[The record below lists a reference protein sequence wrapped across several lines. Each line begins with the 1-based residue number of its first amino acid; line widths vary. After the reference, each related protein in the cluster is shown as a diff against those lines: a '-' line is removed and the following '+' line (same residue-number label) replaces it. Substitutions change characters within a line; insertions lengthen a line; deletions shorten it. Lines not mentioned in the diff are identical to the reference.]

1 MAIAKPQEIGR
12 ILQILGE
19 KSVSE
24 NFEHS
29 LNFLDVLS
37 SGDTMPASKRPV
49 WQSSSREIQD
59 ELEGMAGTSDYQQ
72 TEVRS
77 LKPRARELLRSPEKH
92 PRSDS
97 PGVSSSHSESKHDR
111 SKLNS
116 YKMDGM

>member
-1 MAIAKPQEIGR
+1 
-12 ILQILGE
+12 
-19 KSVSE
+19 
-24 NFEHS
+24 
-29 LNFLDVLS
+29 
-37 SGDTMPASKRPV
+37 MPASKRPV